1 MVFPGG
7 GGAPEAI
14 FKLLYESIT
23 KGFEAWIVYLGKE
36 SDNVSPVGILLLACR
51 GISGEEFAFF
61 FAGENSKLP
70 SFSIDSV
77 FVLSPLA
84 RELKKGFRS
93 GFSRRVKLRM
103 IIPDFQGDKAGG
115 IGKIP
120 L

>member
-1 MVFPGG
+1 LRDGFCERRRCAGSDLQI
-7 GGAPEAI
+7 ALRI
-14 FKLLYESIT
+14 IT

-93 GFSRRVKLRM
+93 GFSRRVEIADDYSR
-103 IIPDFQGDKAGG
+103 FSR
-115 IGKIP
+115 
-120 L
+120 